1 MQSHAMLRHI
11 HDDLR
16 PPAER
21 LTGRLLRFEQTEFFD
36 GEPRSCMSQFGYA
49 YVPRAVEDGATAR
62 VHIALHGCK
71 QGYNYVNFIYGRP
84 DSVNQPPYGDRYV
97 TTTGYNH
104 IADSNNIIVLYPQ
117 VQGRDDDFAQ
127 NPDGCWDWWG
137 YSSPDPAQPDYYSR
151 NAIQI
156 RAIYG
161 MLRRLGG

>member
-1 MQSHAMLRHI
+1 
-11 HDDLR
+11 
-16 PPAER
+16 
-21 LTGRLLRFEQTEFFD
+21 
-36 GEPRSCMSQFGYA
+36 MSQFGYA